1 MGQPNRFSL
10 IELVIVVVVV
20 GVLAVTAL
28 PRFLPE
34 ENAVSDQAVTEE
46 PAE

>member
-1 MGQPNRFSL
+1 MEQQTRFSL
-10 IELVIVVVVV
+10 VELVIVVVVV

-34 ENAVSDQAVTEE
+34 DGPEPVQDVAQPTE
-46 PAE
+46 